1 MQKNLILSSLLT
13 IGLIGALQ
21 AQVGIGTMNPNA
33 QLTID
38 SGVSGIAPL
47 ELTDLS
53 SAPNTNLAGGQLA
66 VINDELYFYEPGRA
80 EWLSVTTMPL
90 EFTRNGSVSDNNL
103 YFGGRVTNQNA
114 GAVMPLDGTIVHIS
128 AISSGGNTTKRFQ
141 LRVRNGG
148 ANVSSTDISLVSGA
162 YNDTS
167 ADIDFSAGDVI
178 ALRARDDGNGDVNN
192 PSFIVWIKWRQ

>member
-66 VINDELYFYEPGRA
+66 VINEDVNPNKVYLLGY
-80 EWLSVTTMPL
+80 
-90 EFTRNGSVSDNNL
+90 
-103 YFGGRVTNQNA
+103 
-114 GAVMPLDGTIVHIS
+114 
-128 AISSGGNTTKRFQ
+128 
-141 LRVRNGG
+141 
-148 ANVSSTDISLVSGA
+148 
-162 YNDTS
+162 
-167 ADIDFSAGDVI
+167 SAGG
-178 ALRARDDGNGDVNN
+178 DGVYQLAPRMADRWAAAAMMADSPINCKN
-192 PSFIVWIKWRQ
+192 S